1 MSDLELMTRKPPAD
15 MDESA
20 LLTNFTLQQVD
31 DAMMKVLEADGVDPA
46 MMKQLRRFDQFG
58 ANNGMLMIAMM
69 GKSHTSS
76 WSTKILVDSEILYL
90 RDHYLRNETMPS
102 REKVEWTRSFSDL
115 VMASTKLTEILLQGV
130 QAIAKMQPQDD
141 KKSEKKKPGF
151 RPLVAVKAEPK

>member
-1 MSDLELMTRKPPAD
+1 M
-15 MDESA
+15 
-20 LLTNFTLQQVD
+20 
-31 DAMMKVLEADGVDPA
+31 
-46 MMKQLRRFDQFG
+46 
-58 ANNGMLMIAMM
+58 
-69 GKSHTSS
+69 
-76 WSTKILVDSEILYL
+76 DSEILYL